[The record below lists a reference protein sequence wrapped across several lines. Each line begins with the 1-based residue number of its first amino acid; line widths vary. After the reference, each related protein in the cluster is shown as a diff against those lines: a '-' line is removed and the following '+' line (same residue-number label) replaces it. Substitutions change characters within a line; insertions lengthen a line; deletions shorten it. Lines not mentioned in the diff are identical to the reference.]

1 MKNKNSAAKKEAKKR
16 ASLDALYKDM
26 QQSQNQPAASG
37 SGQPAKGRSGAAKK
51 SSKAAGRNARQAQ
64 RSGQARPAQQNA
76 QAQRNPQQ
84 AQAKSAQQNVPRQQ
98 ANPQQQRAVNK
109 AVNRAVNKNR
119 SQQKKRRGSRGGNYA
134 LYYIFAGTV
143 AVIVFAILAKTVL
156 FDCSS
161 IVVEGNS
168 RYTAEEIIRNSGIK
182 TGTSLLDINT
192 EAATNGIVGSLAYID
207 SAQVKKSY
215 PTKIEITVQEA
226 ERWFIVQDGS
236 HPYIVSRMGK
246 IIDEAADS
254 SLPVVFGYEA
264 KDAAVGAM
272 LLSDEEGKTKL
283 PELIMSAAEAAKLE
297 GITSID
303 ISDRFEIVVLVEDR
317 VTLNLGLSA
326 QLENKLHIAREL
338 IRSEISATEYVTV
351 NLTNPEKVY
360 VRDNNIIDNP
370 VEVPV
375 ILPEE
380 TAESGE
386 SGESTA
392 EA

>member
-37 SGQPAKGRSGAAKK
+37 SGQAAKGRSGAAKK

-119 SQQKKRRGSRGGNYA
+119 SRQKKRRGSRGGNYA

>member
-37 SGQPAKGRSGAAKK
+37 SGQAAKGRSGAAKK
-51 SSKAAGRNARQAQ
+51 SSRAAGRNAQQAQ

-84 AQAKSAQQNVPRQQ
+84 AQAKSANAPRQQ

-119 SQQKKRRGSRGGNYA
+119 SRQKKKRGSRGGNYA

-161 IVVEGNS
+161 IVVEGNA
-168 RYTAEEIIRNSGIK
+168 RYTAEEIIQKSGIK

-207 SAQVKKSY
+207 SAQVRKSY

-236 HPYIVSRMGK
+236 HSYIVSRMGK

-272 LLSDEEGKTKL
+272 LLSDEDGKTKL

-338 IRSEISATEYVTV
+338 IRSEIAATEYVTV

-375 ILPEE
+375 LLPEE

-386 SGESTA
+386 SGEPTA